1 MKKFNIPEYYKSS
14 IISRLKEYRRVKD
27 PRKKNFSPSVLDF
40 GPVRIYLAR
49 HFGFC
54 YGVENAIE
62 ISYKALAENPGKQIY
77 LLSQMIHNPNV
88 NRDLQDKGIRFIMDT
103 EGNKFMEW
111 EELKP
116 SDIVIIPAF
125 GTTIETEQKL
135 KDIGIEVHKYDTTC
149 PFVERVWNRTEQL
162 GDESYSVIIH
172 GKHNHEETR
181 ATFSHSRRNA
191 PSIIVKNMAETKYL
205 TDYIAGSM
213 EKEEFMKLFEGK
225 FTEGF
230 DPDTHLDK
238 VGVVNQTTMLATETN
253 EIANFVKE
261 AILKKFGKD
270 NLKQHFADT
279 RDTLCYATNDN
290 QQATYSLLNSRADFA
305 IVVGGYNSS
314 NTSHIVELC
323 EEKLPTYYIST
334 ANEILAKNIIRHY
347 DHHNNNMKTSRD
359 FLPHKDKVDVIL
371 TSGASCPD
379 ATVED
384 VLQTLLSFY
393 NDVKS
398 VEEVLAELK

>member
-1 MKKFNIPEYYKSS
+1 
-14 IISRLKEYRRVKD
+14 
-27 PRKKNFSPSVLDF
+27 
-40 GPVRIYLAR
+40 
-49 HFGFC
+49 
-54 YGVENAIE
+54 
-62 ISYKALAENPGKQIY
+62 
-77 LLSQMIHNPNV
+77 
-88 NRDLQDKGIRFIMDT
+88 
-103 EGNKFMEW
+103 
-111 EELKP
+111 
-116 SDIVIIPAF
+116 
-125 GTTIETEQKL
+125 
-135 KDIGIEVHKYDTTC
+135 
-149 PFVERVWNRTEQL
+149 
-162 GDESYSVIIH
+162 
-172 GKHNHEETR
+172 
-181 ATFSHSRRNA
+181 
-191 PSIIVKNMAETKYL
+191 
-205 TDYIAGSM
+205 
-213 EKEEFMKLFEGK
+213 MKLFEGK

-253 EIANFVKE
+253 EIANCVKE

-347 DHHNNNMKTSRD
+347 DHHNNSMKTSRD